1 MMTPFLQKL
10 LRTGVKIETV
20 IKRVW
25 ERIARLFLS
34 QAEEARRVS
43 GRFEALKRREMEAER
58 LDRLRNPSDYQ
69 GK

>member
-1 MMTPFLQKL
+1 L
-10 LRTGVKIETV
+10 LRAGVKIDAV

-25 ERIARLFLS
+25 ERIGRLFPS
-34 QAEEARRVS
+34 QGDAVRRSSV
-43 GRFEALKRREMEAER
+43 RFDALKRREMEAER